1 MEARLDEK
9 LGLVQEQLSKL
20 TAMMKEVASQVASQT
35 TGVVKDEIPVT
46 VPDDDADEEE
56 ILRAHDDFGDPHASG
71 PPSGQTLGAVQEQK
85 FEWNLAKE
93 QVGNIDISDD
103 ESPDPEQREIAERVL
118 EEVSIGKE
126 WDTQASQDRL
136 LLPENRV
143 EMGARFARSQM
154 ALLSGATAAT
164 ALGSLQPPTSSA
176 KLLELIHKELQQI
189 PEDQLR
195 TSSRKNV
202 RPDGEKVTLQ
212 MALGLV
218 TSGHWR
224 HIPMAGKET
233 YQHLRL
239 QQLIFAYVQVRAREQ
254 GIDLTGFT
262 YTSIQITKN
271 LRTKRHKDKKN
282 SGFSLIF
289 TLGDHTG
296 GELFIEDEQ
305 GSEEIHV
312 VRNQL
317 VKFDGSRHWH
327 GTKEFRGTRYAVVLY
342 SMGTASYEETPALM
356 RAFLT
361 ELGYQLPAAT
371 FKEVI
376 APELEELA
384 RKAARGEKVPDE
396 AGRHQPPKGKRK
408 ADATINAPDAKSGP
422 SKRPAKSSEEP
433 AAASEAAPEAEAP
446 WSDEEVTLLRRMKD
460 PAKRWSW
467 PAIAKR
473 LNRSETSV
481 RLKWSNLKG

>member
-1 MEARLDEK
+1 MQQMEARLDEK

-20 TAMMKEVASQVASQT
+20 TAMMKEVASHVASQSA
-35 TGVVKDEIPVT
+35 GVVKDEIPAT
-46 VPDDDADEEE
+46 VPDDDAEEE
-56 ILRAHDDFGDPHASG
+56 DFADFPASG
-71 PPSGQTLGAVQEQK
+71 PPPGQTLGVKEETFQ
-85 FEWNLAKE
+85 WNLAKE
-93 QVGNIDISDD
+93 QVENIDISDD
-103 ESPDPEQREIAERVL
+103 ESSDSEQREIAERVL

-143 EMGARFARSQM
+143 EMGGRFARSQM
-154 ALLSGATAAT
+154 ARFSGLSGATAT
-164 ALGSLQPPTSSA
+164 ALGSLQPPTSST
-176 KLLELIHKELQQI
+176 KLLELILEELQQI

-195 TSSRKNV
+195 TSSRPNV
-202 RPDGEKVTLQ
+202 RPDGVKVTLQ

-218 TSGHWR
+218 TSGRWR
-224 HIPMAGKET
+224 KIPMASKKT

-239 QQLIFAYVQVRAREQ
+239 QQLIFAYVQMRAREQ

-296 GELFIEDEQ
+296 GELFIEDEK
-305 GSEEIHV
+305 GSEQVHV

-342 SMGTASYEETPALM
+342 SMGTASYEETPALT

-361 ELGYQLPAAT
+361 ELGYQLRAAA
-371 FKEVI
+371 FKEDI
-376 APELEELA
+376 TPELEELA
-384 RKAARGEKVPDE
+384 RKAARGEEVPDE
-396 AGRHQPPKGKRK
+396 AGRHEPPKCKRK
-408 ADATINAPDAKSGP
+408 ADATINAPDAKTGP
-422 SKRPAKSSEEP
+422 SKRLAKSSEGP
-433 AAASEAAPEAEAP
+433 AAAASEAAPEAEAP
-446 WSDEEVTLLRRMKD
+446 WSDEEVALLRHMKT
-460 PAKRWSW
+460 PVQRCGWS
-467 PAIAKR
+467 AIAKR

-481 RLKWSNLKG
+481 KRKWQSIKS